1 MFVLI
6 GQNLHG
12 TVADIDQVDQHFN
25 PFAAS
30 HHIAAE
36 RPESFLLIVAY
47 FNIPPKWVQK
57 QRNVFHTVT
66 SGLVQWRFFLPGT
79 ENLQIFRENSTEKQS
94 FCAILFVSGSD
105 IGKDFPVAEDLSE
118 NPGIPV

>member
-47 FNIPPKWVQK
+47 FNIPYADILEMPI
-57 QRNVFHTVT
+57 NFLSDSMPDPM
-66 SGLVQWRFFLPGT
+66 SGTGNKLSAF
-79 ENLQIFRENSTEKQS
+79 ISIHK
-94 FCAILFVSGSD
+94 
-105 IGKDFPVAEDLSE
+105 VA
-118 NPGIPV
+118 